1 MLSSRTNSF
10 YQFQKCGHSL
20 KRASLEHLTQGLK
33 LTFCH
38 TCQWPVMWSNLP
50 AKIFFYQTMKH
61 FVQKQAVVTTTMTK
75 HIYNVF
81 NFSFTYKKTTTKR
94 FIDIY
99 FLFVPKKRWDSCSL
113 HVFLANGAGH
123 CVMPVSHIL
132 GLQCLCGAYIFCT
145 HGNGLEQG
153 YSISFIWG
161 LDYRIE
167 NLLSYWT
174 LYGHLRLFN

>member
-1 MLSSRTNSF
+1 MWTFFKKSIS
-10 YQFQKCGHSL
+10 
-20 KRASLEHLTQGLK
+20 RASDPGPK

-38 TCQWPVMWSNLP
+38 HLPVAGDVIKFTGKN
-50 AKIFFYQTMKH
+50 IFYQTWNTLCKNRQSLLLPWLNIFTMFLIFPLLTK
-61 FVQKQAVVTTTMTK
+61 KQQQRDLL
-75 HIYNVF
+75 IYIF
-81 NFSFTYKKTTTKR
+81 F
-94 FIDIY
+94 
-99 FLFVPKKRWDSCSL
+99 FVPKKRWDSCSL
-113 HVFLANGAGH
+113 HVFWQTEQAIVL
-123 CVMPVSHIL
+123 
-132 GLQCLCGAYIFCT
+132 CLFHTYSVCSLMWAYIFCT